1 MVIERRPSPVPAGVL
16 ASMREIE
23 VEYEL
28 NYWDGPTMFF
38 AKLDGE
44 LVWVEADMT
53 GDSFLKDN
61 RRFTYW
67 KIRGDRTLTAS
78 LGGDPDGT
86 FTSEDVGRKV

>member
-1 MVIERRPSPVPAGVL
+1 MAVST
-16 ASMREIE
+16 IE

-28 NYWDGPTMFF
+28 GYWDGPTMFF

-53 GDSFLKDN
+53 SVQKDN
-61 RRFTYW
+61 RRFVYW
-67 KIRGDRTLTAS
+67 TVRGDRTLAAS
-78 LGGDPDGT
+78 LANDPTGS